1 MEELYT
7 YRQRLLKR
15 FETVVDDL
23 RSAAEGI
30 PAERWQT
37 TLDSSGQT
45 PHRIL
50 AHLRDIEAG
59 ALSVRLRRIL
69 DEEHPYLKL
78 FDDDGWM
85 ESHYNPGEPPQAILD
100 DYARLRQEELGWL
113 ESLPPQ
119 DWNRAGRHPWWGLR
133 ALQWWV
139 EQTLVYANQH
149 LAKLLEAGDQAC

>member
-15 FETVVDDL
+15 FGSVVDDL
-23 RSAAEGI
+23 SAAAEAI
-30 PAERWQT
+30 PAESWHNA
-37 TLDSSGQT
+37 LDDSGQT
-45 PHRIL
+45 VHRTL

-59 ALSVRLRRIL
+59 AFSARLRRIL
-69 DEEHPYLKL
+69 DEEQPCLEL

-85 ESHYNPGEPPQAILD
+85 ASHYNPAEPPQAILD

-113 ESLPPQ
+113 VDLPPQ
-119 DWNRAGRHPWWGLR
+119 AWNRTGRHPWWGLR

-149 LAKLLEAGDQAC
+149 LAKLLEAGDQA